1 VTISFSLVVIHTN
14 EDIKEEN
21 SNDDKKENSNDVKK
35 ENSDDDKKE
44 NSNDDKKEKDSH
56 QDQNQLLQQIEKQKK
71 NIKPSCCCEHLPH
84 ETFPGIEHYLNNT
97 NRLKTSSKLSSNIDK
112 RITPPSDQSKKETVH
127 DDDNDVV

>member
-1 VTISFSLVVIHTN
+1 MTISFSLVVIHTN

-21 SNDDKKENSNDVKK
+21 SNDVKK
-35 ENSDDDKKE
+35 ENSD
-44 NSNDDKKEKDSH
+44 DDKKEKDSH

-97 NRLKTSSKLSSNIDK
+97 NRLKTSSQLSFSTDK
-112 RITPPSDQSKKETVH
+112 RITPSDQSKKETVH